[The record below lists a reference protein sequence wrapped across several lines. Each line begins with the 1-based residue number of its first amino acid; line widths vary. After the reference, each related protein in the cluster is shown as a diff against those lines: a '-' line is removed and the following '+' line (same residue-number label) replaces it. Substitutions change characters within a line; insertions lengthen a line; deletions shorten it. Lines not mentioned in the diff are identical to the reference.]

1 MQAHDPLIKQLP
13 EQYSAIRLCSSPLE
27 SAQNADALVIATEWP
42 DYRAISMP
50 EIIASMRKPLILDA
64 NRFLSAALEA
74 QTNVIYV
81 TVGKAVEG

>member
-1 MQAHDPLIKQLP
+1 
-13 EQYSAIRLCSSPLE
+13 
-27 SAQNADALVIATEWP
+27 
-42 DYRAISMP
+42 MP
-50 EIIASMRKPLILDA
+50 RIIAAMRKPLILDA